1 MKKEPR
7 NFKLTINRSLKH
19 IEGQIIDM
27 NTGASMVYVS
37 SKKIK
42 DKITK
47 IKMAELV
54 GKKVAQIAM
63 EKNITKCFFDRKKQK
78 YHGRIKA
85 LIETMRKNGVK
96 I

>member
-7 NFKLTINRSLKH
+7 NYKLTINKSLKH

-27 NTGASMVYVS
+27 KKGATVIYVS
-37 SKKIK
+37 SKNIK
-42 DKITK
+42 DKISKT
-47 IKMAELV
+47 KMAEVV
-54 GKKVAQIAM
+54 GEKIAKLAQEKK
-63 EKNITKCFFDRKKQK
+63 ITECYFDRKKQK

-85 LIETMRKNGVK
+85 LIEAMRKNGVK

>member
-7 NFKLTINRSLKH
+7 NFMLTINRSLKH

-27 NTGASMVYVS
+27 DNGASVVYVS
-37 SKKIK
+37 SKKFKERIS
-42 DKITK
+42 K

-54 GKKVAQIAM
+54 GEKVAKVAL
-63 EKNITKCFFDRKKQK
+63 EKNIVQCFFDRKKQK
-78 YHGRIKA
+78 YHGRIKT
-85 LIETMRKNGVK
+85 LIEAMRKNGVK